1 MWNADV
7 LHRTTVI
14 KMTATATM
22 KDQYIKTFYNSNSDG
37 TGKSNGITY
46 FRGDI
51 IWQLLLHLLHP
62 QVDQHLIEVQ
72 RSPKEQY
79 TSTATQIKSKSR
91 FHLIGSYWKSDWD
104 LVIKLTYFA
113 KNDRLSW
120 GTPLSLASFSLSSF

>member
-37 TGKSNGITY
+37 TGITY

-51 IWQLLLHLLHP
+51 IWQLLLLLLHP

-79 TSTATQIKSKSR
+79 TSTATQIKRANQGFIS
-91 FHLIGSYWKSDWD
+91 
-104 LVIKLTYFA
+104 
-113 KNDRLSW
+113 
-120 GTPLSLASFSLSSF
+120 